1 MEDAVREERELS
13 VNEGMKKY
21 PVGYGI
27 TLTIYMMNGQGAD
40 TAILKGLVDAG
51 CEVRDTYSV
60 AETFSNLRNS
70 YARSGTRN
78 LMLVAEVQAGAIP
91 LLNLL
96 RGTGVCQ
103 PPTLLF
109 DKDDNN
115 LHLAIMALRL
125 GVRDYILA
133 SEPAMQRELR
143 ARVLAER
150 TMRME
155 KKNKQ
160 PIKTASASFFLQPI
174 PILPAHIAKPQADAE
189 FQGDAGSLVSHI
201 QNTSLHLSPVESR
214 IFKLL
219 LTRRNYV
226 VSPQEL
232 LEAGLRKTKGNL
244 GEDIKLL
251 RPHIMRLRDK
261 LERHPELAHHVV
273 NVRGNGYM
281 FI

>member
-1 MEDAVREERELS
+1 MATQV
-13 VNEGMKKY
+13 
-21 PVGYGI
+21 
-27 TLTIYMMNGQGAD
+27 IYMMNSHGAD
-40 TAILKGLVDAG
+40 PAILKGLVEAG
-51 CEVRDTYSV
+51 CDVRDTYSV
-60 AETFSNLRNS
+60 AETFNSFRNTYS
-70 YARSGTRN
+70 RSADKN

-91 LLNLL
+91 LLTLL
-96 RGTGVCQ
+96 HETYVSL

-109 DKDDNN
+109 DQEGNN
-115 LHLAIMALRL
+115 LQPAIKALRL

-133 SEPAMQRELR
+133 SEPAVQRELR

-150 TMRME
+150 TMTVA

-160 PIKTASASFFLQPI
+160 PIKTASATFFLQPI
-174 PILPAHIAKPQADAE
+174 PILPAHIAKPRADTE
-189 FQGDAGSLVSHI
+189 FPWGTGSPVTYI
-201 QNTSLHLSPVESR
+201 QNTSLHLSPVEGR

-219 LTRRNYV
+219 LTRRNHV

-232 LEAGLRKTKGNL
+232 LEAGLRKTKGDL

-261 LERHPELAHHVV
+261 LDRHPELANHVV

-281 FI
+281 FV

>member
-1 MEDAVREERELS
+1 MEGAVLTDGILPFNKDMEEHLGGRIATQ
-13 VNEGMKKY
+13 V
-21 PVGYGI
+21 
-27 TLTIYMMNGQGAD
+27 IYMMNSHGAD
-40 TAILKGLVDAG
+40 PAILKGLVEAG
-51 CEVRDTYSV
+51 CDVRDTYSV
-60 AETFSNLRNS
+60 AETFSHLRNS

-91 LLNLL
+91 LLTLL
-96 RGTGVCQ
+96 HETYVSL

-109 DKDDNN
+109 DQEGNN
-115 LHLAIMALRL
+115 LQPAIKALQL

-133 SEPAMQRELR
+133 SESAIQRELR

-150 TMRME
+150 TMTLE
-155 KKNKQ
+155 KKNGQ
-160 PIKTASASFFLQPI
+160 PVKTASATFFLQPI
-174 PILPAHIAKPQADAE
+174 PILPAHIAKADAE
-189 FQGDAGSLVSHI
+189 FQGDIESHVAHI
-201 QNTSLHLSPVESR
+201 RNTSLHLSPVEDR

-219 LTRRNYV
+219 FTRRNHV

-232 LEAGLRKTKGNL
+232 LEAGLRKTKGDPR
-244 GEDIKLL
+244 EDIKLL

-281 FI
+281 FV